1 MQVTLETAARTAPA
15 PLALSFVVLAT
26 SLSFFVTQ
34 LDVTIVN
41 VALPRMAHDLSASV
55 GALQWVVDAY
65 TLALAVAMLSAG
77 ALGDRLGVKRGFQL
91 GIVFFGGAS
100 LSCALAPSALS
111 LILGRVFQGIGAAA
125 MLPNSLALL
134 NHAFAHDAARRAKAV
149 GWWTALGAIA
159 LAMGPVIGGSLL
171 AALGWRWI
179 FYVNLPLC
187 VLGFVLAARLPS
199 ARIVGG
205 VQGFD
210 GAGQLGAAATL
221 TLLTAG
227 IIELG
232 RLGSAQASTWSYLG
246 GAAVCAV
253 LFACVERRSVNP
265 ILPASLFSG
274 RIFLPAV
281 GFGMVMNFTYYG
293 SIFTLSIFL
302 QSVLGYSPLRAGLAF
317 LPLTAG
323 FFISNVISGP
333 IVARC
338 GPRLPMVIG
347 TCVDAA
353 GFALLLTVDSH
364 ARYGEFALGFLLIP
378 LGMGLGVPAMTA
390 AVLSSV
396 DRGISATAS
405 AVLNTARQAS
415 GAVGVAILGAWA
427 HGGPD
432 DIARAVHHGAVL
444 CLMLLVAA
452 LVFALRVGRR
462 TAPALLHRRRAGAR
476 RRALCAISKHALGEA
491 AGRGVDQ
498 RHAPG
503 ASPLL
508 CDRRRCGRPRG
519 RGDRCHPP

>member
-1 MQVTLETAARTAPA
+1 MQVTLDTTAGTAPA
-15 PLALSFVVLAT
+15 PLTFTFVVIAT

-41 VALPRMAHDLSASV
+41 VALPSIAHDLSASV
-55 GALQWVVDAY
+55 DALQWVVDAY
-65 TLALAVAMLSAG
+65 TLALAVTMLSAG

-91 GIVFFGGAS
+91 GIAFFGAAS
-100 LSCALAPSALS
+100 LGCALAPSAVS
-111 LILGRVFQGIGAAA
+111 LVLGRVFQGIGAAA

-149 GWWTALGAIA
+149 GWWTASGAIA
-159 LAMGPVIGGSLL
+159 LALGPVIGGLLL
-171 AALGWRWI
+171 AAFGWRWI

-187 VLGFVLAARLPS
+187 MLGFALAARLPS
-199 ARIVGG
+199 DRTDGAVK
-205 VQGFD
+205 GFD
-210 GAGQLGAAATL
+210 AAGQICAAAAL

-232 RLGSAQASTWSYLG
+232 RLGLAQPSACGYLG
-246 GAAVCAV
+246 GAVVCAV
-253 LFACVERRSVNP
+253 LFAYVERHSPNP

-302 QSVLGYSPLRAGLAF
+302 QKVLGYSPLRASLAF

-323 FFISNVISGP
+323 FFISNVISGT
-333 IVARC
+333 IVTHF

-347 TCVDAA
+347 ACIDAA

-378 LGMGLGVPAMTA
+378 LGMGLGVPAMTT

-396 DRGISATAS
+396 ERRISATAS

-432 DIARAVHHGAVL
+432 SIARAVHNSAVL
-444 CLMLLVAA
+444 CLILLVAA
-452 LVFALRVGRR
+452 LVFALRVDRR
-462 TAPALLHRRRAGAR
+462 VAPAP
-476 RRALCAISKHALGEA
+476 K
-491 AGRGVDQ
+491 
-498 RHAPG
+498 
-503 ASPLL
+503 
-508 CDRRRCGRPRG
+508 
-519 RGDRCHPP
+519 

>member
-1 MQVTLETAARTAPA
+1 MQTARESLAGTPPV
-15 PLALSFVVLAT
+15 PLAFTFVVLAT

-41 VALPRMAHDLSASV
+41 VALPRMAQDLSASV

-65 TLALAVAMLSAG
+65 TLALAVTMLCAG
-77 ALGDRLGVKRGFQL
+77 ALGDRLGIKRGFQL

-100 LSCALAPSALS
+100 LGCALAPSPLL

-159 LAMGPVIGGSLL
+159 LAMGPVIGGFLL
-171 AALGWRWI
+171 SALGWRWI

-187 VLGFVLAARLPS
+187 ALGLALAARLPGP
-199 ARIVGG
+199 RTERV
-205 VQGFD
+205 VEGFD
-210 GAGQLGAAATL
+210 AAGQLCAAAAL

-227 IIELG
+227 IIEMG
-232 RLGSAQASTWSYLG
+232 RLGLAQPVTWSCLG
-246 GAAVCAV
+246 GAALCAV
-253 LFACVERRSVNP
+253 LLAAVERRSPNP
-265 ILPASLFSG
+265 ILPASLLSG
-274 RIFLPAV
+274 HIFLPAV

-293 SIFTLSIFL
+293 TIFTLSIFL
-302 QSVLGYSPLRAGLAF
+302 QRVLGYSPLRAGLAF

-333 IVARC
+333 IVARF
-338 GPRLPMVIG
+338 GPRLPMMIG
-347 TCVDAA
+347 ACIDAA
-353 GFALLLTVDSH
+353 GFALLLTVDSR
-364 ARYGEFALGFLLIP
+364 AGYRELALGFLLIP
-378 LGMGLGVPAMTA
+378 LGMGLGVPAMTT

-396 DRGISATAS
+396 ERDISATAS

-432 DIARAVHHGAVL
+432 GITRAVHNSAVL
-444 CLMLLVAA
+444 CMTLLVAA
-452 LVFALRVGRR
+452 FVFAQRV
-462 TAPALLHRRRAGAR
+462 
-476 RRALCAISKHALGEA
+476 
-491 AGRGVDQ
+491 
-498 RHAPG
+498 
-503 ASPLL
+503 
-508 CDRRRCGRPRG
+508 DRRVSPAIA
-519 RGDRCHPP
+519 